1 MQSRIP
7 DTSIVSRNSNTAKSS
22 LKDKT
27 IFLLSDKCN
36 QAEQL
41 SLFPLQKERLQIAS
55 CPIAERD
62 EDSIYRYI
70 FILRPSNIRVCGGR
84 YTADEIWRIAQSCKD
99 WDWREQGDGTPN
111 HRNKLE
117 RVIDIILSQQASQR
131 PSLGQGRAA

>member
-7 DTSIVSRNSNTAKSS
+7 DTSIVSQNSNTAKSS

-70 FILRPSNIRVCGGR
+70 FTLLPSNIKACWARFS
-84 YTADEIWRIAQSCKD
+84 ADEAHEIFGITAGWKWKINP
-99 WDWREQGDGTPN
+99 DGTPN
-111 HRNKLE
+111 YRDRLAFEIDRMLARQAIE
-117 RVIDIILSQQASQR
+117 RPAVD
-131 PSLGQGRAA
+131 GRAE